1 MALIEIKG
9 ITKSFGGLKAVDNFD
24 LKIEEGQIVGLIGP
38 NGAGKSTI
46 FNLIT
51 GMFSVD
57 SGEILFNGENIA
69 HCKPY
74 QICRKGIGR
83 SFQVVKPFAD
93 MTVMDNVM
101 VGAFCR
107 VEATKEARERAME
120 VLEFVKLDEKMNF
133 LTKNLTMADKKCLE
147 LARALATKPK
157 LLLLDEVMAGLNPK
171 ETEDTISLI
180 RKIQED
186 GITLLII
193 EHVMRVIMTLPE
205 RISIIHHGRKI
216 AEGIPREVAVDE
228 RVIKAY
234 LGERY
239 VLTRT

>member
-9 ITKSFGGLKAVDNFD
+9 ISKSFGGLKAVDNFD
-24 LKIEEGQIVGLIGP
+24 LKIEEGEIVGLIGP

-51 GMFSVD
+51 GVYSTD
-57 SGEILFNGENIA
+57 SGEIVFNRDNITN
-69 HCKPY
+69 HKPY
-74 QICRKGIGR
+74 EICRKGIGR
-83 SFQVVKPFAD
+83 SFQIVKPFND
-93 MTVMDNVM
+93 MAVIDNVM

-107 VEATKEARERAME
+107 VESPGEARQRAME
-120 VLEFVKLDEKMNF
+120 VLEFVKLDEKRNS
-133 LTKNLTMADKKCLE
+133 LTKNLTIAEKKCLE

-171 ETEDTISLI
+171 ETEDTIFLL
-180 RKIQED
+180 RKIREN

-205 RISIIHHGRKI
+205 RISIIHYGRKI
-216 AEGIPREVAVDE
+216 AEGMPQEVAKDE
-228 RVIKAY
+228 KVIKAY